1 MFLNKIIFMQY
12 HTLAQILVVSLLI
25 ISNSR
30 AFFLKKVKSD
40 NLSIIPLISIIISI
54 LNILA
59 FGINPL
65 EILIFLLSFFV
76 CLWNVRAFIRFTS
89 GLVIDHFGPWF
100 KFISSINLIFSLA
113 LLVFVIIFMP
123 INDNKKKFNVNLT
136 IQNYKGD
143 FKNGFEKTDFPFDK
157 KSLTIYEISKN
168 PEKSKNSQNNKTQA
182 ENFLETEN
190 HEILAE
196 LNSEFESE
204 LKTETQSE
212 NPIQNAENP
221 QENKIENENAE
232 ISLETQNQNAQKI
245 ILFIPP
251 KCANFNTYKNFLYK
265 LAYDNYKVYCA
276 EFNSSDYVYFNKF
289 FDLKFL
295 KTDFFIYEKLF
306 NKQKYEN
313 HIKAKSGLLR
323 QEMRAFIKTLNLNDE
338 QITFLVTEDDF
349 TNSLPVIQ
357 NEFPQKINGIFD
369 LNVDDSLYATGGWGP
384 IENTNPVLAFFL
396 KVKKENSGFISSHLA
411 NNLEKYAVQFNGL

>member
-1 MFLNKIIFMQY
+1 MQY

-40 NLSIIPLISIIISI
+40 NLSVIPLISIIISI

-65 EILIFLLSFFV
+65 EILTFLLSFFT

-89 GLVIDHFGPWF
+89 GLVIDHFGSWF
-100 KFISSINLIFSLA
+100 KFISSINLIFSLT

-168 PEKSKNSQNNKTQA
+168 PEKSKNLQNDKTQA
-182 ENFLETEN
+182 ENSLETEN
-190 HEILAE
+190 HETLAE

-204 LKTETQSE
+204 LETETQSE
-212 NPIQNAENP
+212 NLIQNAENP
-221 QENKIENENAE
+221 QENKIENVE
-232 ISLETQNQNAQKI
+232 ISLETQNQNPQKI
-245 ILFIPP
+245 ILFFPP

-265 LAYDNYKVYCA
+265 LAFDNYKIYCA
-276 EFNSSDYVYFNKF
+276 EFNSSDYVWFNKF
-289 FDLKFL
+289 LDLKFL
-295 KTDFFIYEKLF
+295 KTDCFIYEKFF
-306 NKQKYEN
+306 NPQKYEN
-313 HIKAKSGLLR
+313 HIKEKSSLLH
-323 QEMRAFIKTLNLNDE
+323 QEMRAFVKTLNLGDE
-338 QITFLVTEDDF
+338 QIVIFVSEDDF
-349 TNSLPVIQ
+349 TNSLSLIQ
-357 NEFPQKINGIFD
+357 NEFPQKINGTFD
-369 LNVDDSLYATGGWGP
+369 LNLKDSIYTTGTWGP
-384 IENTNPVLAFFL
+384 VENTNPLLAFFL
-396 KVKKENSGFISSHLA
+396 KIKKENSGFISSHLA
-411 NNLEKYAVQFNGL
+411 NELEKYAEKENQFNGL

>member
-12 HTLAQILVVSLLI
+12 HTLAQILVISLLI

-40 NLSIIPLISIIISI
+40 NLSVIPLISIIISI

-65 EILIFLLSFFV
+65 EILTFLLSFFV

-100 KFISSINLIFSLA
+100 KFISSINLIFSLT

-143 FKNGFEKTDFPFDK
+143 LKNGFEKTDFPFDK

-168 PEKSKNSQNNKTQA
+168 PEKSKNLQNDKTQA
-182 ENFLETEN
+182 ENSLETEN
-190 HEILAE
+190 P
-196 LNSEFESE
+196 
-204 LKTETQSE
+204 ETL
-212 NPIQNAENP
+212 
-221 QENKIENENAE
+221 AE
-232 ISLETQNQNAQKI
+232 ISSETQNQNAQKI

-276 EFNSSDYVYFNKF
+276 EFNYSDYVYFNKF

-295 KTDFFIYEKLF
+295 KTDFFIYEKLLDE
-306 NKQKYEN
+306 KKYKN

-323 QEMRAFIKTLNLNDE
+323 QEMRAFIKTLDLNDE

-357 NEFPQKINGIFD
+357 NEFPQKIDGIFD

>member
-1 MFLNKIIFMQY
+1 MQY
-12 HTLAQILVVSLLI
+12 HTLAQILVISLLI

-40 NLSIIPLISIIISI
+40 NLSVIPLISIIISI

-65 EILIFLLSFFV
+65 EILTFLLSFFV

-100 KFISSINLIFSLA
+100 KFISSINLIFSLT

-143 FKNGFEKTDFPFDK
+143 LKNGFEKTDFPFDK

-168 PEKSKNSQNNKTQA
+168 PEKSKNLQNDKTQA
-182 ENFLETEN
+182 ENSLETEN
-190 HEILAE
+190 P
-196 LNSEFESE
+196 
-204 LKTETQSE
+204 ETL
-212 NPIQNAENP
+212 
-221 QENKIENENAE
+221 AE
-232 ISLETQNQNAQKI
+232 ISSETQNQNAQKI

-276 EFNSSDYVYFNKF
+276 EFNYSDYVYFNKF

-295 KTDFFIYEKLF
+295 KTDFFIYEKLLDE
-306 NKQKYEN
+306 KKYKN

-323 QEMRAFIKTLNLNDE
+323 QEMRAFIKTLDLNDE

-357 NEFPQKINGIFD
+357 NEFPQKIDGIFD

>member
-1 MFLNKIIFMQY
+1 MQY

-40 NLSIIPLISIIISI
+40 NLSVIPLISIIISI

-65 EILIFLLSFFV
+65 EILTFLLSFFV

-100 KFISSINLIFSLA
+100 KFISSINLIFSLT

-168 PEKSKNSQNNKTQA
+168 LEKSKNSQNDK
-182 ENFLETEN
+182 
-190 HEILAE
+190 
-196 LNSEFESE
+196 
-204 LKTETQSE
+204 TQSE
-212 NPIQNAENP
+212 NLIQNAENS
-221 QENKIENENAE
+221 QENKNENAE
-232 ISLETQNQNAQKI
+232 ISSETQNQNAQKI

-265 LAYDNYKVYCA
+265 LAFDNYKIYCA
-276 EFNSSDYVYFNKF
+276 EFNSSDYVWFNKF
-289 FDLKFL
+289 LDLKFL
-295 KTDFFIYEKLF
+295 KTDCFIYEKFF
-306 NKQKYEN
+306 NPQKYEN
-313 HIKAKSGLLR
+313 HIKEKSSLLR
-323 QEMRAFIKTLNLNDE
+323 QEMRAFIKTLNLGDE
-338 QITFLVTEDDF
+338 QIVIFVSEDDF

-357 NEFPQKINGIFD
+357 NEFPQKIDGIFD

-396 KVKKENSGFISSHLA
+396 KIKKENSGFISSHLA
-411 NNLEKYAVQFNGL
+411 NELEKYAEKENQFNGL

>member
-1 MFLNKIIFMQY
+1 MQY

-65 EILIFLLSFFV
+65 ENLIFLLSFFT
-76 CLWNVRAFIRFTS
+76 CLWNVRAFIRFTN

-100 KFISSINLIFSLA
+100 KFISIINLIFSLA
-113 LLVFVIIFMP
+113 VLVFVIIFMP
-123 INDNKKKFNVNLT
+123 IKDNKKKFNVNVLV
-136 IQNYKGD
+136 QNYKGD

-168 PEKSKNSQNNKTQA
+168 PEKSENPQKDKTQT
-182 ENFLETEN
+182 ENFLEV
-190 HEILAE
+190 
-196 LNSEFESE
+196 
-204 LKTETQSE
+204 ETQSE
-212 NPIQNAENP
+212 NP
-221 QENKIENENAE
+221 QENKNENTK
-232 ISLETQNQNAQKI
+232 ISLKTQNQNPQKI
-245 ILFIPP
+245 VLFFPP

-265 LAYDNYKVYCA
+265 LAFDNYKVYCA
-276 EFNSSDYVYFNKF
+276 EFNSLDYVWFNKF
-289 FDLKFL
+289 LDLKFL
-295 KTDFFIYEKLF
+295 KTDSFIYEKFF
-306 NKQKYEN
+306 NQQKYEN

-323 QEMRAFIKTLNLNDE
+323 QEMRAFVKTLNLNDE
-338 QITFLVTEDDF
+338 QIIFLVSEDDF
-349 TNSLPVIQ
+349 TNSLSSIQ
-357 NEFPQKINGIFD
+357 NEFSQKINGTFD
-369 LNVDDSLYATGGWGP
+369 LNLKDSIYTTGTWGP
-384 IENTNPVLAFFL
+384 IENTNPLLAFFL

-411 NNLEKYAVQFNGL
+411 NEFEKYAEQEIQFNGL

>member
-1 MFLNKIIFMQY
+1 MQY

-40 NLSIIPLISIIISI
+40 NLSVIPLISIIISI

-65 EILIFLLSFFV
+65 EILTFLLSFFV

-100 KFISSINLIFSLA
+100 KFISSINLIFSLT

-168 PEKSKNSQNNKTQA
+168 PEKSKNLQNDKTQA
-182 ENFLETEN
+182 ENSLETEN
-190 HEILAE
+190 P
-196 LNSEFESE
+196 
-204 LKTETQSE
+204 ETL
-212 NPIQNAENP
+212 
-221 QENKIENENAE
+221 AE
-232 ISLETQNQNAQKI
+232 ISSETQNQNAQKI

-276 EFNSSDYVYFNKF
+276 EFNYSDYVYFNKF

-295 KTDFFIYEKLF
+295 KTDFFIYEKLLDE
-306 NKQKYEN
+306 KKYKN

-323 QEMRAFIKTLNLNDE
+323 QEMRAFIKTLDLNDE

-357 NEFPQKINGIFD
+357 NEFPQKIDGIFD

>member
-1 MFLNKIIFMQY
+1 MQY

-40 NLSIIPLISIIISI
+40 NLSVIPLISIIISI

-65 EILIFLLSFFV
+65 EILTFLLSFFV

-100 KFISSINLIFSLA
+100 KFISSINLIFSLT

-143 FKNGFEKTDFPFDK
+143 LKNGFEKTDFPFDK

-168 PEKSKNSQNNKTQA
+168 PEKSKNLQNDKTQA
-182 ENFLETEN
+182 ENSLETEN
-190 HEILAE
+190 P
-196 LNSEFESE
+196 
-204 LKTETQSE
+204 ETL
-212 NPIQNAENP
+212 
-221 QENKIENENAE
+221 AE
-232 ISLETQNQNAQKI
+232 ISSETQNQNAQKI

-276 EFNSSDYVYFNKF
+276 EFNYSDYVYFNKF

-295 KTDFFIYEKLF
+295 KTDFFIYEKLLDE
-306 NKQKYEN
+306 KKYKN

-323 QEMRAFIKTLNLNDE
+323 QEMRAFIKTLDLNDE

-357 NEFPQKINGIFD
+357 NEFPQKIDGIFD